1 MSILSRGQHRSGT
14 VWESTKLWA
23 QANPGK
29 TAAII
34 TPEGTFRVTFEPA
47 PPPQAEPVRPP
58 TFVDEFSK
66 DIDHILDLFYRPRRP

>member
-1 MSILSRGQHRSGT
+1 MSILSRGRHRSGT

-34 TPEGTFRVTFEPA
+34 TPEGTFRVTFEKA
-47 PPPQAEPVRPP
+47 PPPQTAPVHTL
-58 TFVDEFSK
+58 TFMDEFSA
-66 DIDHILDLFYRPRRP
+66 DIDHILDLLRK